1 MNRGRFLTGVFLYLF
16 FIKKIRIFAKKVM
29 VILEFICVILCVIAS
44 LLYIN
49 NIIVDIGS
57 AISAARTFSPTG
69 ADDSEKAIL
78 YAKIRIFLSLII
90 GLTLGF
96 IICF

>member
-1 MNRGRFLTGVFLYLF
+1 
-16 FIKKIRIFAKKVM
+16 M
-29 VILEFICVILCVIAS
+29 VILEFICVIVFVVCL

-57 AISAARTFSPTG
+57 AIASSRTLSPTG
-69 ADDSEKAIL
+69 ADDEEKAKI
-78 YAKIRIFLSLII
+78 YAKFRIVLSII
-90 GLTLGF
+90 MGVALGI

>member
-1 MNRGRFLTGVFLYLF
+1 
-16 FIKKIRIFAKKVM
+16 M
-29 VILEFICVILCVIAS
+29 VILEFICVIVFVVCL

-57 AISAARTFSPTG
+57 AIASSRTLSPTG
-69 ADDSEKAIL
+69 ADDEEKAKI
-78 YAKIRIFLSLII
+78 YAKFRIVLSVIMGI
-90 GLTLGF
+90 TLGF

>member
-1 MNRGRFLTGVFLYLF
+1 
-16 FIKKIRIFAKKVM
+16 M
-29 VILEFICVILCVIAS
+29 VILEFICVIVFVVCL

-57 AISAARTFSPTG
+57 AIASSRTLSPTG
-69 ADDSEKAIL
+69 ADDEEKAKI
-78 YAKIRIFLSLII
+78 YAKFRIVLSII
-90 GLTLGF
+90 MGITLGI

>member
-1 MNRGRFLTGVFLYLF
+1 
-16 FIKKIRIFAKKVM
+16 M
-29 VILEFICVILCVIAS
+29 VILEFICVIVFVVCL

-57 AISAARTFSPTG
+57 AIATSRTLSPTG
-69 ADDSEKAIL
+69 ADDEEKAKI
-78 YAKIRIFLSLII
+78 YAKFRIVLSIII
-90 GLTLGF
+90 GITLGI